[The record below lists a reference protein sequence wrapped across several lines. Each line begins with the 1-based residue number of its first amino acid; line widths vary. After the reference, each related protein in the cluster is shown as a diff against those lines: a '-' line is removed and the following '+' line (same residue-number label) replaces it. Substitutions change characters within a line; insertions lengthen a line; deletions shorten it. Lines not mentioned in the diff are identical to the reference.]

1 MKLSELIFIGIAGSV
16 VALDRKTGEQVWA
29 TRLKGRDFVNVV
41 LHEGRLLAT
50 TYGEAFCLDPLT
62 GEGLWHN
69 TLKGFGRGLA
79 GMAMVG
85 MLANPSATALAEQ
98 QRRDEQ
104 AAAAGATAVAMA

>member
-1 MKLSELIFIGIAGSV
+1 MKLSELLFVGIAGSV
-16 VALDRKTGEQVWA
+16 VALNRNTGEQIWA

-62 GEGLWHN
+62 GDGLWRN

-79 GMAMVG
+79 GMAMAG
-85 MLANPSATALAEQ
+85 MVSNPSATAMAEQ
-98 QRRDEQ
+98 SRRDEQ
-104 AAAAGATAVAMA
+104 AAAAGATTAAIA